1 MIIKR
6 DNYKK
11 ITLYIKDNIIIFQNY
26 KMNHIVGY
34 ILINDNEIQ
43 FYKSKYIEEEYMN
56 KMIIYNV
63 KNYRISGP
71 YIWSIRLR
79 IYRPLFT
86 FLYFGNFYIFV
97 F

>member
-43 FYKSKYIEEEYMN
+43 LYKSKYIEEEYMY
-56 KMIIYNV
+56 KMIIYNI
-63 KNYRISGP
+63 KDYRKYQIS
-71 YIWSIRLR
+71 YNNIENIDNLYLDILLYHNDNLIR
-79 IYRPLFT
+79 
-86 FLYFGNFYIFV
+86 
-97 F
+97 

>member
-43 FYKSKYIEEEYMN
+43 LYKSKYIEEEYMH

-63 KNYRISGP
+63 KNYRKYKIL
-71 YIWSIRLR
+71 YKDIENIDDLHLDILLYHNDNLIR
-79 IYRPLFT
+79 
-86 FLYFGNFYIFV
+86 
-97 F
+97 

>member
-26 KMNHIVGY
+26 KMNRVIGY
-34 ILINDNEIQ
+34 ILINDDEIHL
-43 FYKSKYIEEEYMN
+43 YKSKYIEEEYMH

-63 KNYRISGP
+63 KNYRKYQVLYKDIDNIDDLHLDVLL
-71 YIWSIRLR
+71 YHNDNLIR
-79 IYRPLFT
+79 
-86 FLYFGNFYIFV
+86 
-97 F
+97 

>member
-26 KMNHIVGY
+26 KMHHIVGY

-43 FYKSKYIEEEYMN
+43 LYKSKYIEEEYMY
-56 KMIIYNV
+56 KMIIYNI
-63 KNYRISGP
+63 KDYRKYQIS
-71 YIWSIRLR
+71 YNNIENIDNLYLDVLLYHNDNLIR
-79 IYRPLFT
+79 
-86 FLYFGNFYIFV
+86 
-97 F
+97 

>member
-26 KMNHIVGY
+26 KMNRVIGY
-34 ILINDNEIQ
+34 ILINDDEIKL
-43 FYKSKYIEEEYMN
+43 YKSKYIEEEYVK

-63 KNYRISGP
+63 KNYRKYQIS
-71 YIWSIRLR
+71 YNNIENIDNLHLDILLYHNDNLIR
-79 IYRPLFT
+79 
-86 FLYFGNFYIFV
+86 
-97 F
+97 

>member
-1 MIIKR
+1 MMIIKR

-34 ILINDNEIQ
+34 ILINDDEIHL
-43 FYKSKYIEEEYMN
+43 YKSKYIEEEYMY

-63 KNYRISGP
+63 KNYRKYQIS
-71 YIWSIRLR
+71 YNNIENIDNLYLDVLLYHNDNLIR
-79 IYRPLFT
+79 
-86 FLYFGNFYIFV
+86 
-97 F
+97 

>member
-43 FYKSKYIEEEYMN
+43 LYKSKYIEEEYMY

-63 KNYRISGP
+63 KNYRKYKIS
-71 YIWSIRLR
+71 YNDIENIDNLYLDVLLYHNDNLIR
-79 IYRPLFT
+79 
-86 FLYFGNFYIFV
+86 
-97 F
+97 

>member
-1 MIIKR
+1 MIMKR

-43 FYKSKYIEEEYMN
+43 LYKSKYIEEEYMH

-63 KNYRISGP
+63 KNYRKYQIS
-71 YIWSIRLR
+71 YNNIENIDNLYLDVLLYNNNTLIR
-79 IYRPLFT
+79 
-86 FLYFGNFYIFV
+86 
-97 F
+97 

>member
-11 ITLYIKDNIIIFQNY
+11 ITLYIKDNIIIFQDY

-34 ILINDNEIQ
+34 ILINDDEIHL
-43 FYKSKYIEEEYMN
+43 YKSKYIEEEYMH

-63 KNYRISGP
+63 KNYRKYKIL
-71 YIWSIRLR
+71 YKDIENIDDLHLDILLYNNNKLIR
-79 IYRPLFT
+79 
-86 FLYFGNFYIFV
+86 
-97 F
+97 

>member
-26 KMNHIVGY
+26 KMNRVIGY
-34 ILINDNEIQ
+34 ILINDDEIKL
-43 FYKSKYIEEEYMN
+43 YKSKYIEEEYMY

-63 KNYRISGP
+63 KNYRKYQIS
-71 YIWSIRLR
+71 YNNIENIDNLHLDILLYHNDNLIR
-79 IYRPLFT
+79 
-86 FLYFGNFYIFV
+86 
-97 F
+97 

>member
-26 KMNHIVGY
+26 KMNKIIGY
-34 ILINDNEIQ
+34 ILINDDEIHI
-43 FYKSKYIEEEYMN
+43 YKSKYIEEEYMY

-63 KNYRISGP
+63 KNYRKYQIS
-71 YIWSIRLR
+71 YNDIDNIDDLYLDILLYHNDNLIR
-79 IYRPLFT
+79 
-86 FLYFGNFYIFV
+86 
-97 F
+97 

>member
-26 KMNHIVGY
+26 KMNRVIGY
-34 ILINDNEIQ
+34 ILINDNEIYL
-43 FYKSKYIEEEYMN
+43 YKSKYIEEEYMH

-63 KNYRISGP
+63 KNYRKYKIS
-71 YIWSIRLR
+71 YNNIENIDNLYLDVLLYYNDKLIR
-79 IYRPLFT
+79 
-86 FLYFGNFYIFV
+86 
-97 F
+97 

>member
-26 KMNHIVGY
+26 KMNKIIGY
-34 ILINDNEIQ
+34 ILINYDEIQ
-43 FYKSKYIEEEYMN
+43 VYCSEYIEKEYVK

-63 KNYRISGP
+63 KNYRKYQIS
-71 YIWSIRLR
+71 YNNIENIDNLHLDILLYHNDNLIR
-79 IYRPLFT
+79 
-86 FLYFGNFYIFV
+86 
-97 F
+97 